1 MKRFLLIFSI
11 LMLLLSQL
19 VAGNKQLKNFEK
31 LMQALKGGEA
41 VSVVLHYGDCQLEY
55 EGETQEE
62 SVDAIGGMEIDVF
75 EYFAAGSIRNEL
87 AFVVSSKSKLIQNPL
102 GEGYVYNYVKLKVD
116 ETGRVTVTARYIDP
130 LTFETLM
137 DEKFHGQLNNGKNDA
152 CVYFYKLK

>member
-1 MKRFLLIFSI
+1 MKRFLLIFGI
-11 LMLLLSQL
+11 LMLLLNQL
-19 VAGNKQLKNFEK
+19 QAGNKQLKNFEK

-55 EGETQEE
+55 DGEIQDE
-62 SVDAIGGMEIDVF
+62 SVDAIGGMNIDVF

-87 AFVVSSKSKLIQNPL
+87 AFVVSSTSKLIQNPL

-116 ETGRVTVTARYIDP
+116 ETGRVTVTAQYIDP
-130 LTFETLM
+130 LTFETVM
-137 DEKFHGQLNNGKNDA
+137 DEKFHGWINNGKNDA